1 MSKIDRFYRLV
12 YLVISPVFQL
22 FHPVKAV
29 GRENIPE
36 GAAVVC
42 PNHTAMSDPFFVVFA
57 FKRRYPLRV
66 MAKMQIMKLPFLGW
80 LLSKAGVF
88 GVNRNGADVTALK
101 TAMKVLKEGHKL
113 LMFPEGTRVGEGE
126 NVEAKTGAAM
136 LAVRNQVPLVPVYVP
151 AKKKWFRPTKV
162 VIGKP
167 FQPQVAGRKGTAE
180 EYHAIAAE
188 LMERVRELEQQAV

>member
-1 MSKIDRFYRLV
+1 MDRFYRV
-12 YLVISPVFQL
+12 IYLIILPFFQL
-22 FHPVKAV
+22 FHPVRAV
-29 GRENIPE
+29 GREHIPE
-36 GAAVVC
+36 GAAVIC
-42 PNHTAMSDPFFVVFA
+42 PNHTAMSDPFFVVYA
-57 FKRRYPLRV
+57 FKRQYPLRV
-66 MAKMQIMKLPFLGW
+66 MAKMQLMRLPFIGW
-80 LLSKAGVF
+80 LLGKAGVF

-151 AKKKWFRPTKV
+151 AKKKWFRPTR
-162 VIGKP
+162 VIIGEP
-167 FQPQVAGRKGTAE
+167 FQPAVAGRKGPAE

-188 LMERVRELEQQAV
+188 LMARVRELVRQAV